1 MTLHSQVYP
10 LCSADLFAACSPPP
24 LLVPFPLPPP
34 CVSLILQVTF
44 ASVLVTIINT
54 ICLICIIA
62 LSFCHKKHLQNQSES
77 PRRRQRTNKFSESA
91 KASYILNSLTATAIL
106 AVSVLVAC
114 PSTPA
119 IVTNM
124 SAAKLFW
131 QQRFSLV

>member
-1 MTLHSQVYP
+1 MTLHNQVYP

-24 LLVPFPLPPP
+24 LLVPFPPPP
-34 CVSLILQVTF
+34 PFCLSLILQVTF

-62 LSFCHKKHLQNQSES
+62 LSFCLKKHSQNQSES
-77 PRRRQRTNKFSESA
+77 PQRRQRTNKFSESA

-106 AVSVLVAC
+106 AVSVVVAC
-114 PSTPA
+114 LSTP
-119 IVTNM
+119 VTNM
-124 SAAKLFW
+124 SAAKHFW

>member
-1 MTLHSQVYP
+1 MTLHNQVYP
-10 LCSADLFAACSPPP
+10 LCSADLFAVCSPPAP
-24 LLVPFPLPPP
+24 PCPFSP

-114 PSTPA
+114 LITPA

-124 SAAKLFW
+124 SAAKHFGP
-131 QQRFSLV
+131 QRFSLV